1 MNKFTIRLMAL
12 TIAGQ
17 CAVAGAAE
25 QTQGLPDHLQNLQ
38 VLTKQV
44 TDEGTQLLQQ
54 QQALQDQI
62 ANLAK
67 QRRVI
72 EEREK
77 ELSRTMLE
85 HTKRLE
91 MQKRALETI
100 EQQLSDEKR
109 AYADQVK
116 RFDDLRAQLDTGAP
130 K

>member
-1 MNKFTIRLMAL
+1 MNRRITYLAALAMA
-12 TIAGQ
+12 AQ
-17 CAVAGAAE
+17 CATVAAAD
-25 QTQGLPDHLQNLQ
+25 QGQSLPDHLQNLQ

-44 TDEGTQLLQQ
+44 TDEGAQLLQQ

-62 ANLAK
+62 AGLAK
-67 QRRVI
+67 QRRLI
-72 EEREK
+72 EERER

-100 EQQLSDEKR
+100 EQQLAEEKR

-116 RFDDLRAQLDTGAP
+116 RFDDLRAQLDTGAA